1 MVDVNSSQI
10 IQDFFIL
17 CVIPFLGILVKFI
30 SSALNKKAQ
39 ELENTTNI
47 AMIEKYLELVDNTVE
62 KCVIASNQIYVEE
75 FKNQGT
81 FDTEAHN
88 LVFNL
93 TYDTII
99 SILGEETINFLDT
112 LFGNIRTY
120 IKSRIEYEVS
130 KQKGGVK

>member
-1 MVDVNSSQI
+1 
-10 IQDFFIL
+10 
-17 CVIPFLGILVKFI
+17 
-30 SSALNKKAQ
+30 
-39 ELENTTNI
+39 
-47 AMIEKYLELVDNTVE
+47 MIEKYLELVDNTVE

-99 SILGEETINFLDT
+99 SILGEETINFLNT
-112 LFGNIRTY
+112 LFGDIKTY

>member
-1 MVDVNSSQI
+1 MFDVNSSQI

-30 SSALNKKAQ
+30 SSTLNKKAQ

-112 LFGNIRTY
+112 LFGDIKTY